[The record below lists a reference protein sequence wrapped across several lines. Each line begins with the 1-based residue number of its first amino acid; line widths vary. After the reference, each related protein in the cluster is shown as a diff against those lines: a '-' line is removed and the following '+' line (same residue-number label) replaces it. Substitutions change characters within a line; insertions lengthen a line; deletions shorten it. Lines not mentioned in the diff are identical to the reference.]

1 MVRGVS
7 NISIPTLSYSAAS
20 SGKMSIPVDSA
31 SLVYSHFEHVSG
43 VLAPEGTNGIS
54 ISKLNLLDALIGQ
67 LSNIGGNTI
76 AQSTASPFEGVDS
89 LIENMQNQLS
99 QAKSAYETMPYSPL
113 PSAEPGMVFDFAA

>member
-7 NISIPTLSYSAAS
+7 NMTIPTLSYSAAS

-43 VLAPEGTNGIS
+43 VLAPEGTEGIS
-54 ISKLNLLDALIGQ
+54 ISKLNLLDALISQ
-67 LSNIGGNTI
+67 LSNISSNTI
-76 AQSTASPFEGVDS
+76 AQTTANPFEGVDS

-99 QAKSAYETMPYSPL
+99 QAKSAYETMPYNPL
-113 PSAEPGMVFDFAA
+113 PNAEPGILFNLAA